1 MVAQLRIEQINQLV
15 LQLSAEEQETLL
27 KMLKKQLL
35 LAQAERLK
43 HSVKA
48 NSINFQE
55 IAQEVRAVRQQRYA
69 Q

>member
-1 MVAQLRIEQINQLV
+1 MLAQMRITQINQLV
-15 LQLSAEEQETLL
+15 LQLSAEEQEILL

-43 HSVKA
+43 SSVKP